1 MEDMTTPSCRPWIR
15 SALAA
20 ALAATALASLG
31 CRPPLDGDTGMPDL
45 TTATAPAIQP
55 ASVPPRVPDKIAT
68 LAAEDQ
74 SQLLRRGLANYK
86 ANVRSYTCVFIK
98 QERIRGKLG
107 EIQHTQVKYKEDPF
121 SVVMTWTKNSPPG
134 DRTIYVKGKYDDR
147 MLVRPKGLDWL
158 VGTIARAPD
167 APDVLA
173 NTLRPITN
181 FGFRRTLESLLEV
194 CERADRAGDVTSSYG
209 GKGEVAGVPTVILIR
224 ELPDGKDYPAAKT
237 IVHLAADRLLPVRL
251 ETYDWD
257 GQLLALYEYR
267 NINFDAKLGDAD
279 FTPQANGMKPPK

>member
-1 MEDMTTPSCRPWIR
+1 MTLRTRYVLA
-15 SALAA
+15 ALLTAA
-20 ALAATALASLG
+20 ALMSLG
-31 CRPPLDGDTGMPDL
+31 CPPPPEGDVGTPDL
-45 TTATAPAIQP
+45 TPTTAPATQP
-55 ASVPPRVPDKIAT
+55 TVVPPRAGDDVAT

-74 SQLLRRGLANYK
+74 SQLLRRGLAHYK

-107 EIQHTQVKYKEDPF
+107 KVQHTRVKYKEDPF

-134 DRTIYVKGKYDDR
+134 DRTIYVKGKYGDR

-158 VGTIARAPD
+158 VGTVVRKPD
-167 APDVLA
+167 APDVMA

-181 FGFRRTLESLLEV
+181 FGFRRTLESLLDV
-194 CERADRAGDVTSSYG
+194 CERADKAGDITSSYG
-209 GKGEVAGVPTVILIR
+209 GKGQVAGVETAILIR

-237 IVHLAADRLLPVRL
+237 IVHLLADRLLPVRL
-251 ETYDWD
+251 ETYDWE
-257 GQLLALYEYR
+257 GKLVALYEYR
-267 NINFDAKLGDAD
+267 NVNLDARLTDAD